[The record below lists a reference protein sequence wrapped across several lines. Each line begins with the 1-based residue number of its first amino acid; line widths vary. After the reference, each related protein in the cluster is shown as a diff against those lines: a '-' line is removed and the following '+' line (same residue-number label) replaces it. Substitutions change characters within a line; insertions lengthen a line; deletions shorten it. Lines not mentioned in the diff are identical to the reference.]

1 MKERM
6 NTETTIFLPAGDQKK
21 TGGEMEP
28 FAVERVAMGAMSH
41 FLGGKDAG
49 DFCGPM
55 EGKHVRADLMR
66 PAQKCCPWEEGT

>member
-1 MKERM
+1 
-6 NTETTIFLPAGDQKK
+6 
-21 TGGEMEP
+21 MEP